1 MLKTV
6 TFNFIENKF
15 SLDIQQMVIWYSKPM
30 LMEPTYTVH
39 NDVAGT
45 VHTYFH
51 FNIVAVRNDKFI
63 RTLTL

>member
-39 NDVAGT
+39 KVLYIHISILILLQLGMTNLSE
-45 VHTYFH
+45 H
-51 FNIVAVRNDKFI
+51 
-63 RTLTL
+63 